1 MRMFRPRAAACW
13 VALTIL
19 LANVLL
25 PTALS
30 IGAEPG
36 PTPGRVVSSLC
47 GSGDSP
53 SKANPG
59 LILHHCVLCTVPAA
73 APPLRQGGPACQG
86 EITEATYPS
95 FLPALAPD
103 PFRHSQ
109 FQARAP
115 PVAS

>member
-1 MRMFRPRAAACW
+1 MRQLRPRAVACW
-13 VALTIL
+13 VALAAF

-30 IGAEPG
+30 IDAEPG
-36 PTPGRVVSSLC
+36 PTPGLVVSSLC
-47 GSGDSP
+47 GSDDSP
-53 SKANPG
+53 SKANPE

-73 APPLRQGGPACQG
+73 LAPMRHGGPVCQG

-95 FLPALAPD
+95 FPPALAPA
-103 PFRHSQ
+103 PFRRSPL
-109 FQARAP
+109 QARAP